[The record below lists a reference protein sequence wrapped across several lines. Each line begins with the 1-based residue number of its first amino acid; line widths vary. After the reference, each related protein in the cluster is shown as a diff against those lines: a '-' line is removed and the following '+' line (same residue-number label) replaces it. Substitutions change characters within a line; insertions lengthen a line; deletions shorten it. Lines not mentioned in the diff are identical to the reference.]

1 MGFNLA
7 FKGLIGDTMVESK
20 SISMSRVRDLTAL
33 MQLGLDTMVIEYL
46 IKTLPLPMKRRPSV

>member
-1 MGFNLA
+1 MGFNSA

-46 IKTLPLPMKRRPSV
+46 IKTLPLPTKRRPSV